1 MDFSTTHTT
10 CPYCG
15 CGCGILLEVLD
26 GSLVGS
32 WPVKSHLV
40 SQGSLCLKGWSSHE
54 FVESRQRLKQPLLRN
69 NGQLTPVSWDEAL
82 SAAVQGLKGVLDR
95 HGPEAVQVLASAKV
109 TNEEN
114 FLLNKFARAVLGANN
129 IDHCARLCHAS
140 TVVGLAAAFGSGA
153 MTNSIVDLENARTIL
168 VIGSNTTE
176 AHPIAAKWIF
186 RGMEQGAKLL
196 VADPRRIQL
205 SELAEVAVQQRLGS
219 DVALVNG
226 MMHLILKEGWH
237 DRAYVDARTEGFA
250 ALAAKLEEYPPD
262 KVAAITGV
270 SPDNLRR
277 LAEIYATHKPSAIVY
292 SMGITQHT
300 TGVDNVKSLANLA
313 MLTGNIGV
321 SGGGVN
327 ALRGQNN
334 VQGACD
340 MGALPN
346 VFSGYQPVGDE
357 AANAKFAQA
366 WGRELPKQ
374 PGLTLTDMF
383 NAIEAGKIKALYI
396 VGENPMVTEPDL
408 RHAEAALKKLEILVL
423 QDIFLTQTAKLAQVV
438 LPGASFAE
446 KDGTF
451 TNTERRVLLV
461 RQAIQPVGESRPD
474 WQITQD
480 LATRLGY
487 PMNYASPEEIFEEIR
502 QLTPS
507 YAGMTYDRLD
517 SQGLQ
522 WPCPTLE
529 HPGTPYLHKD
539 RFTRGKGLFQA
550 IDYKPPAEVE
560 DGEYPLLL
568 STGRSFAHFHSGTMT
583 RVSPSLDQEVKTGYV
598 EISPEDAR
606 ALAVADG
613 EAVLVSSRRGEIQI
627 QVKIS
632 PRVNRGVVFIPFHFA
647 ECAANVLTNPALDPV
662 AKIPEFKVCAVKV
675 EKMAA

>member
-1 MDFSTTHTT
+1 MNLQHTHTT

-26 GSLVGS
+26 DSLVGS
-32 WPVKSHLV
+32 LPVKSHPV
-40 SQGSLCLKGWSSHE
+40 SRGSLCLKGWSSHE
-54 FVESRQRLKQPLLRN
+54 FVESGQRLTQPLLRE
-69 NGQLTPVSWDEAL
+69 NGQLLPASWDEAL
-82 SAAVQGLKGVLDR
+82 SAAAQGLRGVLDR

-114 FLLNKFARAVLGANN
+114 FLLNKFARAVIGTNN
-129 IDHCARLCHAS
+129 LDHCARLCHAS

-176 AHPIAAKWIF
+176 AHPIAARWIF
-186 RGMEQGAKLL
+186 RAMAQGAKLL

-219 DVALVNG
+219 DVALING
-226 MMHLILKEGWH
+226 LMHIMVKEGWH
-237 DRAYVDARTEGFA
+237 DQAFVAERTEGFVE
-250 ALAAKLEEYPPD
+250 LAAKLEEYPPD

-270 SPDNLRR
+270 APDQLRH
-277 LAEIYATHKPSAIVY
+277 LAKLFATNRPSAIVY

-313 MLTGNIGV
+313 MLTGNLGV
-321 SGGGVN
+321 PGGGVN

-346 VFSGYQPVGDE
+346 IFPGYQPVGDA
-357 AANAKFAQA
+357 AANAKFVQA
-366 WGRELPKQ
+366 WGRDLPKQ

-383 NAIEAGKIKALYI
+383 GAIEAGKIKALYI
-396 VGENPMVTEPDL
+396 VGENPMVTDPDL
-408 RHAEAALKKLEILVL
+408 HHVAAALQKLEVFIA
-423 QDIFLTQTAKLAQVV
+423 QDIFLSQTAKLAQVV
-438 LPGASFAE
+438 LPGVSFAE

-451 TNTERRVLLV
+451 TNTERRVLRV
-461 RQAIQPVGESRPD
+461 RQAIRPVGESRQD

-480 LATRLGY
+480 LAARLGY
-487 PMNYASPEEIFEEIR
+487 PMYYSSPEEIFEEMR
-502 QLTPS
+502 RLTPS
-507 YAGMTYDRLD
+507 YAGMTYDRLAA
-517 SQGLQ
+517 QGLQ
-522 WPCPTLE
+522 WPCPTLD

-539 RFTRGKGLFQA
+539 RFTRGKGLLQA

-560 DGEYPLLL
+560 DGEYPMLL

-583 RVSPSLDQEVKTGYV
+583 RVSPSLHHEVKTGYV
-598 EISPEDAR
+598 EINPEDAL
-606 ALAVADG
+606 ALGV
-613 EAVLVSSRRGEIQI
+613 ENEEPVRVSSRRGEIRI
-627 QVKIS
+627 PAKIS
-632 PRVNRGVVFIPFHFA
+632 HRVDRGMVFIPFHFA

-675 EKMAA
+675 EKLAA